1 MHFIIKFI
9 YNMLVADGSMLAES
23 VAAEKDHQLRVK
35 QPRQVWFQHTR
46 IFLLDHVAPTFFA
59 FLTLHHL
66 SLPPSGAFSLICSK
80 MQAQSAVHVTM
91 CNNIRLFFNIKNV
104 NVSYRHK
111 RIRFSVLYS
120 FAPFILVGSLLLIT
134 EPRKNHSLLFF
145 PHILIRLELN
155 IVIAAI

>member
-1 MHFIIKFI
+1 MQ
-9 YNMLVADGSMLAES
+9 VADGCPRRVLRPRKITNCGSSKQGKCGS
-23 VAAEKDHQLRVK
+23 VGTNAPGSAD
-35 QPRQVWFQHTR
+35 TR
-46 IFLLDHVAPTFFA
+46 RTFFLLDQVAPTFFA

-80 MQAQSAVHVTM
+80 MQAQSAVLLHVTM
-91 CNNIRLFFNIKNV
+91 CNYIQLFFNIKNV
-104 NVSYRHK
+104 NVSYSHK

-145 PHILIRLELN
+145 PIF
-155 IVIAAI
+155 